1 MIEAKIAPEIVYHD
15 MFSRSRLTAILV
27 LIVLI
32 FFIVGIHFQRKRWGP
47 SPDWI
52 PDLSAITGDGG
63 HECVDGLD
71 WPDLTIVGGAV
82 RYARQEIIIKPK
94 EDIERQSITEISTP
108 LFSKPQKVDWLADPE
123 TKLTNCQD
131 ALTLEVPAFSRETVN
146 ASHVMF
152 GISTTLDRLEDSIP
166 YLERWLANTGAQLY
180 VIAIGPKE
188 TSPDSQRMKE
198 LESKMQDL
206 GIEVTIS
213 KPLNKKDVGSQRY
226 FSLTRLMY
234 SNRRENT
241 QWITL
246 IDDDTFFPSMTSL
259 MAMLKEHDYKREWY
273 IGGLSEEWWSVARY
287 GIMGFGGA
295 GVFLSITLAEVMN
308 SNYDDCRA
316 RSDTGSGDV
325 GKIRVVSGILPLTG
339 HRHYGMRLQIF
350 ENEINSHTR
359 TSSNR
364 PRRRSFWHL

>member
-1 MIEAKIAPEIVYHD
+1 

-32 FFIVGIHFQRKRWGP
+32 FVIVGIQFQQKKQWKPP
-47 SPDWI
+47 SDWI
-52 PDLSAITGDGG
+52 PDITAITGDGG

-71 WPDLTIVGGAV
+71 WPDLTIVGGPV

-94 EDIERQSITEISTP
+94 EGLERQSITELSIP

-123 TKLTNCQD
+123 VKLTNCQD
-131 ALTLEVPAFSRETVN
+131 PITLEVPAFSRESVN
-146 ASHVMF
+146 ASHVIF
-152 GISTTLDRLEDSIP
+152 GISTTIDRLEDSIP

-180 VIAIGPKE
+180 VIGIGPEE
-188 TSPDSQRMKE
+188 TSPGSQRMKE
-198 LESKMQDL
+198 IESKMHDL
-206 GIEVTIS
+206 GIEATIS

-246 IDDDTFFPSMTSL
+246 IDDDTFFPSMPSL
-259 MAMLKEHDYKREWY
+259 MAMLKEHDYEREWY

-287 GIMGFGGA
+287 GLMGFGGA
-295 GVFLSITLAEVMN
+295 GVFLSITLAEVMDA
-308 SNYDDCRA
+308 NYDDCRA

-325 GKIRVVSGILPLTG
+325 GKLRIVSGIL
-339 HRHYGMRLQIF
+339 
-350 ENEINSHTR
+350 SDR
-359 TSSNR
+359 T
-364 PRRRSFWHL
+364 